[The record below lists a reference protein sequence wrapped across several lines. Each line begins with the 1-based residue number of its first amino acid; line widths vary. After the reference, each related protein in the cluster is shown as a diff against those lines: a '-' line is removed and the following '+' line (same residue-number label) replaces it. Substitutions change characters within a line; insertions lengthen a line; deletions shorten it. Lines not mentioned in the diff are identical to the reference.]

1 MSEKQIYKYPNGATL
16 IYYQHNINKST
27 NAIIGFKVPH
37 VDIPTEQESIFRYK
51 NVISYWD
58 PDGNIRIPLVKPGII
73 HCAEHMFFKNLP
85 NITKEEIF
93 SILRKTDT
101 RYNAGTTQD
110 FVEIDFDFPSKFA
123 KEIFEIESKMIL
135 RKQYTQKE
143 LNEEKEIIY
152 QELQRSLD
160 LDADSIL
167 DSYLKNNYSHIT
179 SAEILGM
186 YKEIIDSI
194 TPNELK
200 RFTKTHFTS
209 ENLIVSVVSDLP
221 FETIKMLV
229 DKNIIENVSSIPD
242 SNVKLQELSYNFS
255 GDTEIIIPSSKDLK
269 TATILFAFKGKNN
282 FEEDEKFAYLEE
294 YIFND
299 FNGRL
304 MQKFRQENQLT
315 YTPLFYNDQRPN
327 LNLKCFDITT
337 TPDKVNE
344 CITTLTQLIREV
356 AEKGLTD
363 EEMQGFNEMWAN
375 HRERKS
381 KFKSHKAYALFCDY
395 VYGYPVFVHNMNEK
409 VKNITKQDFDKYF
422 KENYLETP
430 LLFCLYG
437 NYNLQD
443 IPTLKHITSQFRTY
457 DHYLES
463 TLGKAKEIDDF
474 YNYINDPNSTLEDVI
489 CVRDVTPKEEDDDVA
504 YEEPNKKDDSQE
516 ETVVEETVVEE
527 EKPTEKI
534 SNTPN
539 KEKNTLDY
547 LLKHYLEKQ
556 NYLKHKEADL
566 LEK

>member
-58 PDGNIRIPLVKPGII
+58 PDGNIRVPLVKPGII

-85 NITKEEIF
+85 NLTKEEIF

-135 RKQYTQKE
+135 RSQYTQKE
-143 LNEEKEIIY
+143 LNEEKEVIF
-152 QELQRSLD
+152 QELQSSLD

-167 DSYLKNNYSHIT
+167 ENYLTNNYSHLT
-179 SAEILGM
+179 PAEILGM

-200 RFTKTHFTS
+200 RFTRTHFTS

-221 FETIKMLV
+221 FETIKQLV
-229 DKNIIENVSSIPD
+229 DENVIANVPSIPA
-242 SNVKLQELSYNFS
+242 SNVKLQELSYNFTN
-255 GDTEIIIPSSKDLK
+255 DTEIIIPSSKDLK
-269 TATILFAFKGKNN
+269 TATILFAFKGANHY
-282 FEEDEKFAYLEE
+282 EEDEKFAYLEE

-315 YTPLFYNDQRPN
+315 YTPFFYNDQRPN
-327 LNLKCFDITT
+327 LNLKCFNITT
-337 TPDKVNE
+337 TPDKVYE
-344 CITTLTQLIREV
+344 CIITLTQLIREV

-363 EEMQGFNEMWAN
+363 EEMQGFKEMWEN

-395 VYGYPVFVHNMNEK
+395 IYGYPVFVHNMNEK

-422 KENYLETP
+422 KENYLESP
-430 LLFCLYG
+430 LLFCMYG
-437 NYNLQD
+437 NYNLLD
-443 IPTLKHITSQFRTY
+443 IPTLKYITSQFRTY

-463 TLGKAKEIDDF
+463 TLGKNKEIDDF
-474 YNYINDPNSTLEDVI
+474 YNYINDSNSTLEDVI
-489 CVRDVTPKEEDDDVA
+489 CVRDVTPKEDVDA
-504 YEEPNKKDDSQE
+504 ILDEKPEEENSTESKEEPK
-516 ETVVEETVVEE
+516 
-527 EKPTEKI
+527 EKPTKKTKKKTTEKDKLG
-534 SNTPN
+534 N
-539 KEKNTLDY
+539 KIKQ
-547 LLKHYLEKQ
+547 YLEKQ
-556 NYLKHKEADL
+556 NHLKNKETNI